1 MKKRKA
7 TEKKPPRI
15 HVVRFQTGEFT
26 ARKKTIRSAATGRFV
41 SYPKFTG
48 ERVTKGGVVLP
59 ASADD
64 SLVPA
69 SKLRQGLKNAKLEIQ
84 NVLGDLASMIT
95 EEYRIAEIE
104 LSASFSADGKFLGF
118 GIGGDASIKVKI
130 RPAS

>member
-7 TEKKPPRI
+7 TKKKTPRI
-15 HVVRFQTGEFT
+15 DVVRFQTGTFT
-26 ARKKTIRSAATGRFV
+26 ARKKTIPSPTTGRHV
-41 SYPKFTG
+41 PWVPSAREK
-48 ERVTKGGVVLP
+48 VTKGGVILP

-69 SKLRQGLKNAKLEIQ
+69 SKLRQGLKHAKLEIQ
-84 NVLGDLASMIT
+84 NVLGDLASMLT